1 MTIARPGLL
10 AIAAVCLMLSAAACE
25 GAPHSASAG
34 PHRTS
39 GAASAGAEPAAGAG
53 SAGTGPADAAWGAAQ
68 PVRGFVALPG
78 RDNSLNPQISQLS
91 CGAPGYCT
99 LGGIY
104 FPLASS
110 DDSYYDFVVD
120 DVDASWHNVQL
131 VPGVTALEKGPGADV
146 GTVSCTAPGDCTV
159 TGDYTPVRL
168 KVVGPSLSQ
177 TFVASEV
184 RGVWQTA
191 RPMPGFVA
199 LDTAAQGGIDALS
212 CASPGNCVAV
222 GAYTV
227 KGPRGGEHNRA
238 VVASQ
243 VNGTWRAAQQPP
255 AAAFLNAGGSSEL
268 MSVSCAAPG
277 SCGAGGTYT
286 GQHEITHAFVISEAH
301 GAWAT
306 AQEVRGVRAPSWL
319 DFVSCPA
326 PGACSAVGGASNGR
340 QLFVV
345 SSVNGVWRRAQR
357 VRRIG
362 ALNVGQDA
370 DFTAMSCASPG
381 NCSAAGTYA
390 LAFGRGGNMPP
401 TAAFVVNEV
410 HGVWGSA
417 VEVPGTARLNTGR
430 NAAINDLSCTPNDA
444 CTAGG
449 FYTGKGG
456 LTQGFMITA
465 VRGVW
470 RRLRPVRG
478 IASLGGNASEIDA
491 ISCPA
496 QGRCTASG
504 HYLNRKDDIY
514 LFVVS
519 QK

>member
-1 MTIARPGLL
+1 MSIARAGLL
-10 AIAAVCLMLSAAACE
+10 VIAASCLVLSAAACE
-25 GAPHSASAG
+25 GAPRGASAG
-34 PHRTS
+34 PQRGS
-39 GAASAGAEPAAGAG
+39 GAASAGAEPTGGAG
-53 SAGTGPADAAWGAAQ
+53 SAETGPADAPWGTAQ
-68 PVRGFVALPG
+68 PVRGFAALPG

-91 CGAPGYCT
+91 CAAPGDCT
-99 LGGIY
+99 LGGLY
-104 FPLASS
+104 FALASANGA
-110 DDSYYDFVVD
+110 YYDFVVD
-120 DVDASWHNVQL
+120 DVDGSWDDVQL
-131 VPGVTALEKGPGADV
+131 VPGVTALEKGPGADI
-146 GTVSCTAPGDCTV
+146 GSVSCTGPGDCTA
-159 TGDYTPVRL
+159 TGDYTPVPL

-177 TFVASEV
+177 TFVTSEV
-184 RGVWQTA
+184 GGIWQTA
-191 RPMPGFVA
+191 RPMPGFVG
-199 LDTAAQGGIDALS
+199 LDTGAQGGIDALS

-238 VVASQ
+238 VVADQ
-243 VNGTWRAAQQPP
+243 VNGTWRSAQQPP
-255 AAAFLNAGGSSEL
+255 GAAFLNAGGSSQL

-277 SCGAGGTYT
+277 DCGAGGTYT

-301 GAWAT
+301 DTWAT

-319 DFVSCPA
+319 DFVSCA
-326 PGACSAVGGASNGR
+326 SPGDCSAVGGASNGR

-345 SSVNGVWRRAQR
+345 SSVNGVWRPAQK
-357 VRRIG
+357 VRHIG

-370 DFTAMSCASPG
+370 DFTALSCASPG

-390 LAFGRGGNMPP
+390 LAFGRGGNAPP

-417 VEVPGTARLNTGR
+417 VEVPGTAHLNTGR
-430 NAAINDLSCTPNDA
+430 NAAINGLSCTPDDV

-456 LTQGFMITA
+456 LTQSFVITA
-465 VRGVW
+465 VQGAW
-470 RRLRPVRG
+470 RRLRLIRG
-478 IASLGGNASEIDA
+478 IDALGGDASEIDA

-514 LFVVS
+514 LFVVA